1 MRIKIFPHLLSFV
14 LIAAIFG
21 CSHNAK
27 SVTDVSTP
35 SILQPTPITNNI
47 PANADKF
54 KFKFKTA
61 GGTELFSIK
70 QQADGAKLVDGKN
83 QELARIKTD
92 KSGQTKIRNYMD
104 KILGYIIY
112 EKSSWRL
119 SNPEQNQESY
129 ILKLQSDGD
138 YKLED
143 SAKKQIYQIKAQAQ
157 GFEIQTPDK
166 KLVYLVRVKENKISL
181 RNADNNTIFSTKSEL
196 SPIAFTCFGFDVLT
210 REQQAGLAY
219 VVNLTGGK

>member
-1 MRIKIFPHLLSFV
+1 
-14 LIAAIFG
+14 
-21 CSHNAK
+21 
-27 SVTDVSTP
+27 
-35 SILQPTPITNNI
+35 
-47 PANADKF
+47 
-54 KFKFKTA
+54 
-61 GGTELFSIK
+61 
-70 QQADGAKLVDGKN
+70 
-83 QELARIKTD
+83 
-92 KSGQTKIRNYMD
+92 MD